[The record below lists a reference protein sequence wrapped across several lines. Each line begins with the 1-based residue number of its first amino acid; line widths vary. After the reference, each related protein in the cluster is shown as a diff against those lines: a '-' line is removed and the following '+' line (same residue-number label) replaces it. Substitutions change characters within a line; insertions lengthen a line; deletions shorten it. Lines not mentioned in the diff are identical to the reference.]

1 MNPSKGI
8 FLYFISI
15 SRVFISCED
24 ENEVEIVE
32 SSSSGS
38 EYELSSAEET
48 ESIATES
55 IEEDGDVQ
63 GSGEGM
69 PVETQIE
76 GDFDRL
82 IGSIRGTDDL
92 ASSAT
97 LSKIWDAPSN
107 AEAEEQFQADL
118 RAASGIGR
126 KRKGRGQGR
135 RHRRGPVLSHQVRA
149 LIGEGNSAYVD
160 GNLQEAIRIMTE
172 VIRIEPRAASAWSV
186 LATCYREMSEPTKA
200 LQVAI
205 MGAHL
210 RHDPDEWHELA
221 RQSRDAGQAQQALYC
236 LAKTMRLDPANFD
249 AIWDRASLAKE
260 VGDLPAA
267 RNSYLAMLKRFPH
280 DTGIL
285 TELRHILIE
294 SGDLKLCA
302 KLYQD
307 AFDHFTSTYP
317 EGKVSEPVSK
327 VIDPALTSTADVIPE
342 TPQAFFG
349 EFSLMD
355 ILVLADLYNSLGWY
369 DRCIKTIRAG
379 CRWSQGRSKQKYWDT
394 CPDDREYDVEG
405 FVRSDDE
412 DNLAIKQGFYPLDIN
427 ARHRLAIARLKLGD
441 FAEGRMHANI
451 ILIEDVVEFSPLFA
465 EIADTF
471 FECALYSEART
482 IYEMLGS
489 DATTSSI
496 HVLMQAAECR
506 RNLGETNDAA
516 EIYEHIID
524 ADPSNDEAKMKLA
537 EIYENSGQPRKA
549 LELVYQVINSR
560 KRRIGGT
567 KDGDA
572 QDDGEEIAA
581 VSLFTERKRGR
592 AKQSSSSKTRTSM
605 SRQHLIELERE
616 KDRVVAECYEQLLQL
631 QDPMRHGDTNAE
643 NEWLANAEKLIEM
656 FRETRSLFVSRSAKP
671 FRGTISARR
680 KKKDDEEEMASRL
693 EMEIEHE
700 KEEREMRKS
709 EQHRN
714 SEVMHFRG
722 IHFDEWL
729 SLAMEYAFLLTR
741 RDHFEEADD
750 VLRHLMLS
758 TVYSSQ
764 KFQDTLR
771 LTLATCAV
779 HAREFETTLEM
790 FRRLMLN
797 YQFNNE
803 LIRLFFATLASGLSQ
818 TDQVINNSFQKFVL
832 REMRTH
838 ANAVE
843 GKAHW
848 LAAKRRFMSGQ
859 FVTGKPGADEVD
871 DDNDS
876 GGEGAEL
883 LNESEDGESVKPK
896 RSNPVLP
903 TLYGQSLILAR
914 SYQGALF
921 YLLHAYD
928 YFPNDP
934 LICMTLA
941 ISSLGRAMQ
950 RQSDNR
956 NFLITQ
962 AMSFMTKYRVLRGP
976 GESDP
981 HADEIEYNYG
991 RAFHQIGLLSYA
1003 VKHYERVLDIVKKRQ
1018 ASDKNDVGVSRE
1030 AAYNL
1035 CLIYVTT
1042 GATHLAKAVT
1052 RRWLSI

>member
-1 MNPSKGI
+1 MIPPEGTL
-8 FLYFISI
+8 LYFISI
-15 SRVFISCED
+15 SRVFISCAD
-24 ENEVEIVE
+24 EKAVEMVE

-38 EYELSSAEET
+38 EYELSSDEET

-55 IEEDGDVQ
+55 IEDDGDVQ
-63 GSGEGM
+63 GLGEDM

-107 AEAEEQFQADL
+107 AEAEEQFQDDL

-126 KRKGRGQGR
+126 KRRGRGRGR
-135 RHRRGPVLSHQVRA
+135 RHRTGPVLSHQVRA
-149 LIGEGNSAYVD
+149 LIGEGNSAYID

-186 LATCYREMSEPTKA
+186 LATCYRDLSEPTKA
-200 LQVAI
+200 LQIAI

-236 LAKTMRLDPANFD
+236 LAKTMRLDPENFD
-249 AIWDRASLAKE
+249 AVWDRASLAKE
-260 VGDLPAA
+260 VGDFPAA

-285 TELRHILIE
+285 AELRHILIE
-294 SGDLKLCA
+294 TSDLRLCA

-307 AFDHFTSTYP
+307 AFDHFTTTYP
-317 EGKVSEPVSK
+317 GGKVPEPVSK
-327 VIDPALTSTADVIPE
+327 VIDPALTSTADVISG
-342 TPQAFFG
+342 TPQAFSG
-349 EFSLMD
+349 EFGLMD
-355 ILVLADLYNSLGWY
+355 ILVLADLYNSLDWY
-369 DRCIKTIRAG
+369 DRCIRTIRSG
-379 CRWSQGRSKQKYWDT
+379 CRWLQGRSKQKYWDT
-394 CPDDREYDVEG
+394 CPDDREFDVEG

-427 ARHRLAIARLKLGD
+427 ARHRLTIARLKLGD

-451 ILIEDVVEFSPLFA
+451 ILNEDVAEFSPLFE

-506 RNLGETNDAA
+506 RNLGEANDAA
-516 EIYEHIID
+516 EIYEHIIN

-560 KRRIGGT
+560 RRRIGGT

-581 VSLFTERKRGR
+581 TSLFAERKRGR
-592 AKQSSSSKTRTSM
+592 AKQSKPRTPM

-616 KDRVVAECYEQLLQL
+616 KDRVAAGCYEQLLQL
-631 QDPMRHGDTNAE
+631 QDSMRHGDTNAE
-643 NEWLANAEKLIEM
+643 NEWLLNAEKLIEM
-656 FRETRSLFVSRSAKP
+656 FRETRSLFVTRSAKP
-671 FRGTISARR
+671 FRGTISTRH

-700 KEEREMRKS
+700 KEEREMKKA
-709 EQHRN
+709 EQHRD
-714 SEVMHFRG
+714 SGAMHFRG

-741 RDHFEEADD
+741 RDRFEEADD

-779 HAREFETTLEM
+779 HARKFEITLEM

-803 LIRLFFATLASGLSQ
+803 PIRLFFANLASGLPQ

-859 FVTGKPGADEVD
+859 SMTGKPGIDEVD

-876 GGEGAEL
+876 GGEDAEPS
-883 LNESEDGESVKPK
+883 NESDDGESVKPK
-896 RSNPVLP
+896 RNNPVLP

-941 ISSLGRAMQ
+941 VASLGRAMQ

-962 AMSFMTKYRVLRGP
+962 AMSFMTKYRVLRGS
-976 GESDP
+976 GESNP
-981 HADEIEYNYG
+981 YADEIEYNYG
-991 RAFHQIGLLSYA
+991 RAFHQIGLLSHA
-1003 VKHYERVLDIVKKRQ
+1003 VKHYERVLDIVKTRQ
-1018 ASDKNDVGVSRE
+1018 ASDKNVVGVSRE

-1042 GATHLAKAVT
+1042 GAAPLAKAVT